1 MSSNFHHQSEFSPLS
16 LRSFRFTWRPPA
28 VLHTSYK
35 TLDIAAIHTL
45 TCIAALRK
53 RQFLPLVCCMKR
65 YKQEVSCWHSLTMES
80 LAFLTIRVFSQR
92 QKWRRIRRNR
102 MEVRGK
108 ERLGAAALLR
118 HFPRNYETKKRG
130 HLRNKVCRW
139 RRRFI
144 SRLCAGKWH
153 DCLFLFDAGP
163 PVRSAPVQKRA
174 GYGGNILHYIYRSSL
189 GQSLH
194 SQMRQVGLHGGTQP
208 AKKERVYLPCIWS
221 EYD

>member
-1 MSSNFHHQSEFSPLS
+1 MTKVVGQNWNLSIFTSHFNYKCQATFIISRTFSLS

-35 TLDIAAIHTL
+35 TLNLAAIHTL
-45 TCIAALRK
+45 TCIAALCK

-65 YKQEVSCWHSLTMES
+65 YKQEVSCWHALTMES
-80 LAFLTIRVFSQR
+80 LAFLTVRVFSQR
-92 QKWRRIRRNR
+92 QKWKRIPLNR

-130 HLRNKVCRW
+130 NLRNKVCRW

-144 SRLCAGKWH
+144 SRLFAGKWH
-153 DCLFLFDAGP
+153 G
-163 PVRSAPVQKRA
+163 
-174 GYGGNILHYIYRSSL
+174 SL
-189 GQSLH
+189 
-194 SQMRQVGLHGGTQP
+194 
-208 AKKERVYLPCIWS
+208 CCFC
-221 EYD
+221 